1 MQSEGM
7 YLDAIRKTE
16 VGGLTSSKNGWVTNN
31 GGGGGGFVNK
41 QVGLT
46 PLQTMENLW
55 QKIVSSK
62 PTLTLILPNFG
73 RRKFWFLV
81 VILGLV
87 WV

>member
-31 GGGGGGFVNK
+31 GGGGFVNK

-87 WV
+87 

>member
-1 MQSEGM
+1 MQSGGM

-31 GGGGGGFVNK
+31 RGGGGFVNK

-87 WV
+87 